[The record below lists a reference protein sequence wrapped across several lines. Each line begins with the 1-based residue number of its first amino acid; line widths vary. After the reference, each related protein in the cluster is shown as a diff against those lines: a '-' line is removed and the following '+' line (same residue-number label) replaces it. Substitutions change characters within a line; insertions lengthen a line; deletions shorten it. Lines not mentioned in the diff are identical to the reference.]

1 MSMDE
6 LDELLN
12 KHANTHMVDWDL
24 ERFKISHRRLYATF
38 RAVFNEATT
47 DNAKD
52 FEIDALKRQIKVL
65 EHERNIQKILDK

>member
-1 MSMDE
+1 MDK

-12 KHANTHMVDWDL
+12 KHAKNHMIDWDL
-24 ERFKISHRRLYATF
+24 ARFKISHRRLYTIF

-52 FEIDALKRQIKVL
+52 FEINALKRHIKVL
-65 EHERNIQKILDK
+65 EHERKTNL